1 MLWSIFSTAIALL
14 GIIWGV
20 YRYFASRKQAQTEK
34 KLGAAETKVE
44 ELTVAVEAAKD
55 RISTDAK
62 IVNLPDADADARLGK
77 WMRD

>member
-1 MLWSIFSTAIALL
+1 MVWTIVSTGVALL

-20 YRYFASRKQAQTEK
+20 YRWFDGRKRAHTDEQ
-34 KLGAAETKVE
+34 LGSAKTKVE

-55 RISTDAK
+55 RIATDAK